1 MWTNDPEE
9 DTLSHLV
16 KKKNEFLRK
25 RKRGQGGSLSS

>member
-16 KKKNEFLRK
+16 KKNEFLRK
-25 RKRGQGGSLSS
+25 RKRGGG